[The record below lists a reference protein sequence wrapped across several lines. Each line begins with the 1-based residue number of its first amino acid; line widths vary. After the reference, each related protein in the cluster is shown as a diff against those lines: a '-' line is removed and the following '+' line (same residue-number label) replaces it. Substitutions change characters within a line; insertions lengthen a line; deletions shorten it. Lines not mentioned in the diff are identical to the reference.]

1 MYKLRA
7 YNNFLIY
14 YNYNSN
20 ILVMEKV
27 VIFFQQFEA
36 KLQKYAY
43 ILTRSLEERDD
54 LLSEVKIK
62 ILEKY
67 NESEIDHFYSWAKT
81 IMRNTHL
88 DNIRKKYISDG
99 KGGSFRVNENDI
111 DDFYNYDENGIKKD
125 VNSQKRAQ
133 CDEDLKK
140 ISIVVSREDIF
151 YQEKFKKTM
160 QLIQEFPSVQREII
174 MMHAEGYS
182 YQEISDSLKIAKGTV
197 MSSLCRVREKLTN
210 QLIKSE
216 KDE

>member
-14 YNYNSN
+14 YNYNSR
-20 ILVMEKV
+20 LSVMEKV

-125 VNSQKRAQ
+125 INSQKRAQ

-182 YQEISDSLKIAKGTV
+182 YQEISDNLKIAKGTV